1 MYAGDRWIKNQ
12 GRQGDYVWLPLEFDG
27 DVPSLNYYQDWD
39 LNLSAGTWRKFDSSR
54 NLALGKTATASSV
67 K

>member
-27 DVPSLNYYQDWD
+27 EWSKLE
-39 LNLSAGTWRKFDSSR
+39 LLSGLGSQFERR
-54 NLALGKTATASSV
+54 NV
-67 K
+67 EEV